1 LDLGIWGLP
10 MGLLGA
16 SNAIPPFFVKK
27 NSTVAWK
34 KKFFEF

>member
-27 NSTVAWK
+27 K
-34 KKFFEF
+34 QYGGLEEKIL